1 MPFFSVMGVYSYGQK
16 YNQLYAQLYA
26 QPCFLLRNGHNH
38 SPTPPYQ
45 NTPFRPF
52 HGAAFNGILNTH

>member
-1 MPFFSVMGVYSYGQK
+1 MPIFSVMGGYSYGRK

-26 QPCFLLRNGHNH
+26 QPYFLQRNGHKH

-45 NTPFRPF
+45 NAPFRPPR
-52 HGAAFNGILNTH
+52 GTAFNGILNTH